1 MAGPK
6 RKTSGFED
14 RRRSAESR
22 IARLN
27 RAGMADEE
35 DHTLEGP
42 GSEERLAR
50 LQQKFRS
57 TGVGGR
63 ARPFASGKPGRGRLG
78 MAIWLAVWAACVGLA
93 AAVFFATR

>member
-6 RKTSGFED
+6 RRTSGFED

-27 RAGMADEE
+27 RADMAD
-35 DHTLEGP
+35 DDPVLEGP
-42 GSEERLAR
+42 GSEAR
-50 LQQKFRS
+50 LNRLRDKFRS

-63 ARPFASGKPGRGRLG
+63 ARRAASGKPDRGKLG
-78 MAIWLAVWAACVGLA
+78 MAIWLTVWATCVGLA
-93 AAVFFATR
+93 AAVFLATR